1 MHAHLPSVVSYQ
13 SISNKK
19 EWALRPSATRGGS
32 LSSMDTPPATDQG
45 AIACTDQGEDN
56 HGNKGSPSSLSA
68 FPHHKQQQQYTT
80 VTAIAGIHP
89 SS

>member
-45 AIACTDQGEDN
+45 EDN